1 MQETSKETFIEWAKK
16 HDWLLFGEGATPNG
30 RQENYLTPAGNV
42 IFITYDLPGKRVA
55 TVGFPQPPP
64 PPQGGFPLFGRK

>member
-1 MQETSKETFIEWAKK
+1 MDKISKETFSKWLKK

-42 IFITYDLPGKRVA
+42 IFITYDLEGKYLY
-55 TVGFPQPPP
+55 TIGFPQPAAA
-64 PPQGGFPLFGRK
+64 PQSGLPLIGK